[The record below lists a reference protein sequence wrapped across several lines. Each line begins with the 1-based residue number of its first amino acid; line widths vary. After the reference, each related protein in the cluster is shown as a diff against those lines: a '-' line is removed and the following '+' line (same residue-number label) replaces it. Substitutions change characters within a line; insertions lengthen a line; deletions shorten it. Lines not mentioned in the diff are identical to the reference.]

1 MVKKLLIAIIA
12 AIDIALLVLII
23 IGAVDA
29 KKAAGSPEPSR
40 PAVTQKADDTG
51 RPGPATEPPATE
63 PPATE
68 PPATEPPATEPPA
81 TEPPATEPPATEPP
95 ETKPEYPASKE
106 VSVDGCPEEGDL
118 EGLEL
123 NDKNRLVWTGLTENA
138 VKISSFKAVKGG
150 WKCYMIEDVN
160 DPDDDL
166 IYFCN
171 LNISG
176 SSDSAKVTIRWM
188 YWYDGESGLEEDEAE
203 DYVYEGGWKSGKLT
217 ASDGKFEIEI
227 KSFRLENGREYA
239 VGTIDWGDGAVG
251 VFALVRP

>member
-81 TEPPATEPPATEPP
+81 TE
-95 ETKPEYPASKE
+95 PEYPASKE